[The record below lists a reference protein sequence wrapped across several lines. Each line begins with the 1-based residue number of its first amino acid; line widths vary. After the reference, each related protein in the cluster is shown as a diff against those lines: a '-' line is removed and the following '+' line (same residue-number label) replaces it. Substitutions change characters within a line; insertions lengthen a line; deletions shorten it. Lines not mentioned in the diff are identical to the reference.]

1 MATPNFHTANCS
13 RYFVIDTPKY
23 ITQEAIDANGWPQ
36 EWLGE
41 YDEEQTNFDCMCAVD
56 NIVYGL
62 RQFGWDRSNG
72 DEIAY
77 KNEEVYYGGCQISL
91 EITAEINSGYYDGAC
106 MDFGGKV
113 TVYDRDGYQV
123 DTYDMF
129 GNYAPDEDTVRDD
142 NWTGLQGLSNI
153 QAANI
158 IRHMSAIIDDMKNEA
173 EKVFSEYAEHELFLD
188 WIAGNGE
195 AGYSEAPTRL
205 CDEKAT
211 A

>member
-91 EITAEINSGYYDGAC
+91 EITAEINSGYYEGAC
-106 MDFGGKV
+106 MDLGGKV

-123 DTYDMF
+123 NTYDMF
-129 GNYAPDEDTVRDD
+129 GPYAPNECDIVDD
-142 NWTGLQGLSNI
+142 NWTGRQGLSNI
-153 QAANI
+153 QAVNI